1 MVRDFDGHCNS
12 FVFSSSRGVHRAHF
26 KFKNKTPSH
35 NGFECFILL
44 FELRMAPRNG
54 PTRILTDHHHRSSI
68 LVRLGLACG
77 EITYETYRKSSVE
90 SRNYD
95 TMSLSRAQ

>member
-54 PTRILTDHHHRSSI
+54 PTRRLTDHHHRSSI
-68 LVRLGLACG
+68 LVHCCDWGLPAERLHMKL
-77 EITYETYRKSSVE
+77 TE
-90 SRNYD
+90 SLQWSQG
-95 TMSLSRAQ
+95 TTIL